1 MNKDI
6 RVYSKKTHSL
16 NTLNGIL
23 NEKNLE
29 FAKQT
34 MLFDAMREHT
44 SLIKTKQHYP
54 HNDISDVE
62 MELDCVIMS
71 KKRYDKLI
79 KIESTMKQGEVHITN
94 NEVYLKFPKLEP

>member
-34 MLFDAMREHT
+34 MLFDAMREHI

-62 MELDCVIMS
+62 MELDIVIIPT
-71 KKRYDKLI
+71 KVYTKILKLVEGI
-79 KIESTMKQGEVHITN
+79 KEERQTVDE
-94 NEVYLKFPKLEP
+94 YLKFPKLKP

>member
-6 RVYSKKTHSL
+6 RIYSKKTHSL

-62 MELDCVIMS
+62 MELDIVIIPT
-71 KKRYDKLI
+71 KVYTKILKLVEGI
-79 KIESTMKQGEVHITN
+79 KEERQTVDE
-94 NEVYLKFPKLEP
+94 YLKFPKLKP

>member
-54 HNDISDVE
+54 QNDISDVE
-62 MELDCVIMS
+62 LELDIVIIPT
-71 KKRYDKLI
+71 KQYAKILKLVDGIKQKR
-79 KIESTMKQGEVHITN
+79 STVDE
-94 NEVYLKFPKLEP
+94 YLNFPKLKP

>member
-6 RVYSKKTHSL
+6 RVYSKKSHSL

-29 FAKQT
+29 FAKQS
-34 MLFDAMREHT
+34 MLVEAIKEHT
-44 SLIKTKQHYP
+44 DLIKTKQHYP

-62 MELDCVIMS
+62 MELDVVIIPT
-71 KKRYDKLI
+71 KQYAKILKLI
-79 KIESTMKQGEVHITN
+79 ESVKLEETKVE
-94 NEVYLKFPKLEP
+94 EYLNFPKLKP

>member
-62 MELDCVIMS
+62 MELDIVIIPT
-71 KKRYDKLI
+71 KVYTKILKLVEDI
-79 KIESTMKQGEVHITN
+79 KEERQTVDE
-94 NEVYLKFPKLEP
+94 YLKFPKLKP

>member
-62 MELDCVIMS
+62 MELDIVIIPT
-71 KKRYDKLI
+71 KVYTKILKLVEGI
-79 KIESTMKQGEVHITN
+79 KEERQTIDE
-94 NEVYLKFPKLEP
+94 YLKFPKLKP

>member
-62 MELDCVIMS
+62 MELDIVIIPT
-71 KKRYDKLI
+71 KVYTKILKLVEGI
-79 KIESTMKQGEVHITN
+79 KEERQTV
-94 NEVYLKFPKLEP
+94 NEYLNFPKLKP